1 MNYISSNQL
10 LKSTSNNMEEEEVK
24 ELFKQ
29 ADLKPKNEDLNNF
42 YADSLVNA
50 KEVLKSTV
58 TKEIIHLIAQK
69 QIKSPI
75 D

>member
-1 MNYISSNQL
+1 
-10 LKSTSNNMEEEEVK
+10 MEEEEVK

-58 TKEIIHLIAQK
+58 TKEIIHLIA
-69 QIKSPI
+69 
-75 D
+75 